1 MATTVLGKR
10 QRTTVEIEGK
20 MTFQIWILSLAP
32 LSVTDFTILKDTL
45 PLRSGSKRRARTPK
59 IHEEKE
65 DSDTSTTIRLRSRV
79 VDSSTL
85 QDAVNTNT
93 NLSTSR
99 TSRSKRNVQNNDTRS
114 PSHKDTHLEST
125 TKALDSMFSA
135 LICSFVF
142 SSLTSQ

>member
-20 MTFQIWILSLAP
+20 MLSKYGFP
-32 LSVTDFTILKDTL
+32 CWTLSHTDFTIIQDTL

-65 DSDTSTTIRLRSRV
+65 DSDTSTTIRLKSRV
-79 VDSSTL
+79 VDSSAL

-99 TSRSKRNVQNNDTRS
+99 TSRSKRNVQNTDTQLS
-114 PSHKDTHLEST
+114 SHKDTHLEPT
-125 TKALDSMFSA
+125 TKALDSMFSP